1 VAYSDYDGVVQRS
14 RGRSECGFS
23 LR

>member
-14 RGRSECGFS
+14 RGRSECGCS